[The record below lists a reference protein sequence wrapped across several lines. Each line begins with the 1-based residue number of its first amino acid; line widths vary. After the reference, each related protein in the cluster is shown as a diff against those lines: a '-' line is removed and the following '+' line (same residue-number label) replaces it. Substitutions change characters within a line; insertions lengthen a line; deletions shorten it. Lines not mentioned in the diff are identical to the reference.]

1 MRLTRR
7 EFTATVLAA
16 AIAPTPGF
24 TSGAVHRSHGASLI
38 GDLKYPADF
47 QNFEYVNPN
56 APKGGTA
63 REATLS
69 NFDSFNPFIVKGDS
83 PQGIGAIFDTLM
95 TPSADR
101 SSEEYGLLAEW
112 IEHPDDYSWVSFK
125 LRDEARWH
133 DGQPITVEDV
143 IFSLDILVTEGHPQ
157 YRFYYQN
164 VVGGTDLGNRVVR
177 FDFDVKNNRE
187 LPHIMGQ
194 LRILPK
200 HWWAGREFSETS
212 LEPMLGSGPYQIGEF
227 EPGRFIEYERVE
239 NYWGANLAVNRGQN
253 NFDRLRYEIF
263 LDSSAAFEGF
273 KSGEFDFRDEN
284 SAKIWATQYDFPAAQ
299 DGRVKLDKVALQR
312 PQRSQI
318 LAMNL
323 RRDKFKDR
331 RIREA
336 LSLAYDFETL
346 NKTVYFDQYSRVSSY
361 FQGSP
366 SLTPT
371 GSPQGAELAML
382 EALRGQVPEEVF
394 GPAYEPPK
402 TKGDGRNRRQMRKAA
417 KLLRQAGCEIRD
429 GELFLPDGERFSLE
443 FLIWQSDSERAVN
456 PFLKNLQALGIDAKT
471 RLVDR
476 PQYIRLLLQDPNFD
490 WDMVVWSVANSAS
503 PGNEQ
508 REFWGTEAATKVGSR
523 NVSGVADP
531 AVDQLI
537 DKIIFAKDR
546 AELEAASKALDRVL
560 TWNHYA
566 IFQIYSPHER
576 IAWWDKFGRPEVQAS
591 REVGFPSLWWWD
603 EEKAASIGA
612 TK

>member
-429 GELFLPDGERFSLE
+429 GELFL
-443 FLIWQSDSERAVN
+443 
-456 PFLKNLQALGIDAKT
+456 
-471 RLVDR
+471 
-476 PQYIRLLLQDPNFD
+476 
-490 WDMVVWSVANSAS
+490 
-503 PGNEQ
+503 
-508 REFWGTEAATKVGSR
+508 
-523 NVSGVADP
+523 
-531 AVDQLI
+531 
-537 DKIIFAKDR
+537 
-546 AELEAASKALDRVL
+546 
-560 TWNHYA
+560 
-566 IFQIYSPHER
+566 
-576 IAWWDKFGRPEVQAS
+576 
-591 REVGFPSLWWWD
+591 
-603 EEKAASIGA
+603 
-612 TK
+612 